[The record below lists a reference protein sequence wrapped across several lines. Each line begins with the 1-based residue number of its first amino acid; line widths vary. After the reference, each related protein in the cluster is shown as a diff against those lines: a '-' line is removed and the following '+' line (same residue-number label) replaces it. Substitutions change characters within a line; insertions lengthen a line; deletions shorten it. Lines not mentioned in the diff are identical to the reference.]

1 MPIVKS
7 ITSPNGITV
16 PAASV
21 WPVTLFNKDEPIAPV
36 GSLMETFVD
45 VLPINPALATFA
57 VASAEVMPERFG
69 TVPLGRSSPRAGVLL
84 IFTP

>member
-36 GSLMETFVD
+36 ASLMGALVE
-45 VLPINPALATFA
+45 VLPMNPALETFA
-57 VASAEVMPERFG
+57 VASAEVIPERLG